1 MDRNGIVD
9 AIARQRRVEDLTQRY
24 AGRPLD
30 DDLKDL
36 CQIVYMALLTMAE
49 DKLRDLWDTGDIDFY
64 LRRVI
69 RTQLWGNR
77 SDYERE
83 VLRFRRRSVQ
93 IDDVYGRRK
102 YERIVPAKDGQ
113 YLSKHNDAN
122 GS

>member
-9 AIARQRRVEDLTQRY
+9 ALERQRRVERLAQLY
-24 AGRPLD
+24 AERRLD

-36 CQIVYMALLTMAE
+36 CQIVYLHLLQMDE

-69 RTQLWGNR
+69 KTQLFGNR

-83 VLRFRRRSVQ
+83 VLRFRKRSMS
-93 IDDVYGRRK
+93 IDDCHG
-102 YERIVPAKDGQ
+102 I
-113 YLSKHNDAN
+113 
-122 GS
+122 

>member
-9 AIARQRRVEDLTQRY
+9 AIARKRRVEELTRLY

-49 DKLRDLWDTGDIDFY
+49 DKLRDLWDTGDVEFY

-83 VLRFRRRSVQ
+83 ILRFRRRSTS
-93 IDDVYGRRK
+93 IEYHDR
-102 YERIVPAKDGQ
+102 
-113 YLSKHNDAN
+113 
-122 GS
+122 

>member
-9 AIARQRRVEDLTQRY
+9 AIARKRRVEELTRLY

-36 CQIVYMALLTMAE
+36 CQIVYMALLTMPE
-49 DKLRDLWDTGDIDFY
+49 DKLRDLWDTGDIEFY

-83 VLRFRRRSVQ
+83 ILRFRRRSVQ
-93 IDDVYGRRK
+93 IDDVWGRRK
-102 YERIVPAKDGQ
+102 YERTVSVKDGQ
-113 YLSKHNDAN
+113 YLYKYNDAN
-122 GS
+122 GI

>member
-93 IDDVYGRRK
+93 IDHND
-102 YERIVPAKDGQ
+102 KDG
-113 YLSKHNDAN
+113 S
-122 GS
+122 